1 MLDTAHA
8 CPPPTNPLAPS
19 RAGKLGGARLARS
32 PQIPNPSAPTPR
44 CTPRLPHR
52 SRLPSAL
59 RSVMPLGV
67 HPRPPRATPP
77 SRALAHTLT
86 PPPGTPRAAKRVGAH
101 FTAAQVEAAIELKP
115 HLQRA
120 TDQET
125 RKAIQG
131 SKMGAFE
138 PQRPRLET
146 QHVPTTSP
154 HHCPRVALTPFRE
167 HISLTPNA
175 LTHLAPSALS
185 APHIIPKTHS
195 ATHGQVQMATMLP
208 RAGIPTLTGDDSG
221 RALLAPGTHAKAAE
235 LHSPPSP
242 PRNIQNTVSTVVTVA
257 PAWEAKIARAAQ
269 SPE

>member
-1 MLDTAHA
+1 
-8 CPPPTNPLAPS
+8 
-19 RAGKLGGARLARS
+19 
-32 PQIPNPSAPTPR
+32 
-44 CTPRLPHR
+44 
-52 SRLPSAL
+52 
-59 RSVMPLGV
+59 MPLGV

-77 SRALAHTLT
+77 IVHSLIPTSPP
-86 PPPGTPRAAKRVGAH
+86 PPPGTPRAADRQGAH
-101 FTAAQVEAAIELKP
+101 FTAAEVEAAIELKP
-115 HLQRA
+115 HLQRD

-125 RKAIQG
+125 REAIQR
-131 SKMGAFE
+131 SQNGAFE

-167 HISLTPNA
+167 SISLTPNA

-195 ATHGQVQMATMLP
+195 ATHGQVQRATMLP
-208 RAGIPTLTGDDSG
+208 RAGIPTLTRDHSG

-242 PRNIQNTVSTVVTVA
+242 PRRGQNTVSTVVTVA

-269 SPE
+269 TPE